1 MNKKELVEAVA
12 GSANLTQAEADRALN
27 AVVDSIVKAVAA
39 GDKVAVPGFG
49 TFDKRE
55 RAARTGRNPRT
66 GEEITIEASSTP
78 GFKAATQFKRAV
90 NG

>member
-1 MNKKELVEAVA
+1 MSKKELVEAVA
-12 GSANLTQAEADRALN
+12 KAANLTQADAERALT
-27 AVVDSIVKAVAA
+27 AVFDTIVDGVAA
-39 GDKVAVPGFG
+39 GDRVAVPGFG
-49 TFDKRE
+49 TFEKRE

-78 GFKAATQFKRAV
+78 GFKAAAQFKKRL